1 MKPSEIIKLLADSLI
16 NELKRREATD
26 KQIIRTINGLKDVL
40 RDRRTLREDIKHI
53 VCNMMLTNRESI
65 PMKRNNRIQFEMLRG
80 FNLKFDLETELE
92 ILNFVDGKEFN
103 QGGFTS
109 CFTRLLEEKLKEIK
123 K

>member
-26 KQIIRTINGLKDVL
+26 KQIKRTVNGLKDVL
-40 RDRRTLREDIKHI
+40 RDRRTLQQDIKHI
-53 VCNMMLTNRESI
+53 VCNMMLSNRESI
-65 PMKRNNRIQFEMLRG
+65 PMIKNSRIQFEMLRG